1 MKDSD
6 IEWIMAYADGQ
17 LPRDQVDRV
26 EALLRAD
33 GQARDLLAH
42 FRQTGALLEPLTRDL
57 LHEPVPSRL
66 IDTVRD
72 HARTDAP
79 PGASATITDGPLVK
93 PLPVAPRTVEPAG
106 PPANDSR
113 FWPQAALAA
122 GLALVIGAVVGHW
135 WAGRSTDTA
144 STLASVLQSVPSG
157 SSAPLA
163 DGKVLPLASFRRSDG
178 TLCREFEQSLGGRL
192 SHGFACRADGVW
204 ITQMIID
211 GGAEQ
216 GRDGQ
221 PPAFVPATG
230 QADALAAMAEALG
243 LGQALDPGEEEAL
256 IGRGWTEQP

>member
-17 LPRDQVDRV
+17 LPREQTDRV
-26 EALLRAD
+26 EALLQAD
-33 GQARDLLAH
+33 AQARDLLAY
-42 FRQTGALLEPLTRDL
+42 FRQTGALLEPLASDL
-57 LHEPVPSRL
+57 LHEPVPGRL
-66 IDTVRD
+66 IQTVRH

-79 PGASATITDGPLVK
+79 PTITDGPLVK
-93 PLPVAPRTVEPAG
+93 PLPAAPRTVEPAG

-122 GLALVIGAVVGHW
+122 GLALVIGAVLGHW
-135 WAGRSTDTA
+135 WAGRSFDTA
-144 STLASVLQSVPSG
+144 SALASVLQSVPSG

-163 DGKVLPLASFRRSDG
+163 DGKVSPLASFRRSDG
-178 TLCREFEQSLGGRL
+178 TLCREFEQSRAGRL

-204 ITQMIID
+204 ITQVIID

-243 LGQALDPGEEEAL
+243 LGPALDPGEEEAL
-256 IGRGWTEQP
+256 IGRGWSERP